1 MNDFV
6 LYYSDMWLKQAIK
19 DNNCKTEK
27 ELYEKTYMEIVQR
40 KHDQHGSC

>member
-19 DNNCKTEK
+19 DNDCKTEK
-27 ELYEKTYMEIVQR
+27 ELFNKTLIDNEKINI
-40 KHDQHGSC
+40 

>member
-27 ELYEKTYMEIVQR
+27 ELYEKTYME
-40 KHDQHGSC
+40 HYE